1 MKIEQAVVLVTG
13 TSRGMGREH
22 VRQLAAAG
30 ARKIYATA
38 RDAAKI
44 ADLVN
49 IDRRR
54 IESISLDIT
63 RGDQV
68 ELVARRCRD
77 VTLLIN
83 NAGVN
88 RNRPVSDV
96 NAMANARAEIET
108 NYYGLLRMC
117 LAFAPILRANGGG
130 MIVNVLSLIARVNL
144 PALGTYSCSK
154 AAAWSATQAFRAEL
168 AGQGTRVVGV
178 YPGAVETDMTP
189 GNAGAKPADI
199 VAEIIEGIR
208 ADTPE
213 IFPGRMAREMGPA
226 LDTDY
231 RSIEKQLSQFLP
243 K

>member
-1 MKIEQAVVLVTG
+1 MA
-13 TSRGMGREH
+13 
-22 VRQLAAAG
+22 
-30 ARKIYATA
+30 
-38 RDAAKI
+38 
-44 ADLVN
+44 
-49 IDRRR
+49 
-54 IESISLDIT
+54 LDIT

-68 ELVARRCRD
+68 ETIARRCRD
-77 VTLLIN
+77 VTLLVN

-88 RNRPVSDV
+88 RNRPLTDV
-96 NAMANARAEIET
+96 NAMANARAEVET
-108 NYYGLLRMC
+108 NYYGLIRMC
-117 LAFAPILRANGGG
+117 TAFAPILKANGGG
-130 MIVNVLSLIARVNL
+130 MMVNILSLVARVNL

-189 GNAGAKPADI
+189 GNAGAKPSEI

-208 ADTPE
+208 ADTPD
-213 IFPGRMAREMGPA
+213 IFPGRMAREIGPT

-231 RSIEKQLSQFLP
+231 RSIERQLAQFLP